1 MIKISDSFKTDDKRL
16 AALYEGAR
24 SSLLGAVKPFGD
36 YQLAVSDSDSDKI
49 TLDSE
54 IMSAETLA
62 RYDVEKAL
70 DCVKAFALTQ
80 REDGRLACEILK
92 DRDEIVCDYSR
103 LTDFCF
109 AEEAL
114 SLFYMTKK
122 KELSYLDMLY
132 DMFKRFDEYLSDT
145 HDPNDNGL
153 IELLHEKEAGED
165 ELSARYTGLGDA
177 AKGRSP
183 FPIESGLMTAFSYG
197 LKRSL
202 ACVSDILGNGE
213 AAAYTAEA
221 DRLFEN
227 IRESFW
233 DFEREA
239 CYDRDRFG
247 AHIPTLTLDNL
258 FMMCHGAFDR
268 EMADAFVKRHLLNP
282 EEFYTE
288 LPLAILPRNYAAFSN
303 DELFR
308 RNSPVRSVTYRRA
321 IRALEKYG
329 YYTELTELSKR
340 FISAVSESMAFTEHY
355 DPITGAPSRK
365 NICADYAPTASAVLE
380 MIARFYGISVVFDE
394 IVWGALGHE
403 GESTSEYSY
412 KWGGDLF
419 TLSSEADTS
428 SGFVNG
434 NRLFTVT
441 NGVRVVTDWF
451 GNKPKV
457 INITDRELDCVFV
470 YRNQTFSFT
479 LAPNNFMEF

>member
-1 MIKISDSFKTDDKRL
+1 MIKISDSFKTDDKKL

-49 TLDSE
+49 TLASE

-70 DCVKAFALTQ
+70 DCVRAFAMTQ
-80 REDGRLACEILK
+80 REDGRLACEIFK
-92 DRDEIVCDYSR
+92 DGGEIVCDYSR
-103 LTDFCF
+103 LADFCF

-122 KELSYLDMLY
+122 KELSYLDTLY
-132 DMFKRFDEYLSDT
+132 NMFKKFDEYLSDT

-153 IELLHEKEAGED
+153 IELLDEKESGED
-165 ELSARYTGLGDA
+165 ELGARYTGLGNG

-183 FPIESGLMTAFSYG
+183 FPVESGLMTAFSYG

-202 ACVSDILGNGE
+202 AKISAIMGNGE
-213 AAAYTAEA
+213 ASYYNSAADE
-221 DRLFEN
+221 LFED
-227 IRESFW
+227 IRGNFW
-233 DFEREA
+233 DFEKGA
-239 CYDRDRFG
+239 CYDRDRLG
-247 AHIPTLTLDNL
+247 AHVTTLTLDNL

-268 EMADAFVKRHLLNP
+268 EMADVFVKRHLLNP
-282 EEFYTE
+282 EEFYTD
-288 LPLAILPRNYAAFSN
+288 LPLAILPRNYSEFSN

-419 TLSSEADTS
+419 TLSSESNTS
-428 SGFVNG
+428 SAYVNG
-434 NRLFTVT
+434 QHLFTVT

-451 GNKPKV
+451 GDKPKV
-457 INITDRELDCVFV
+457 INITDKELDCVFV

-479 LAPNNFMEF
+479 LAPNRFMEF